1 MKNLKK
7 IIPKII
13 FGIKARL
20 LLISFIVSLIS
31 VLLILLKL
39 INFNILIGFSAIP
52 TLNLLFE
59 SLVLFSTI
67 YCLLFLP
74 SFPLFFI
81 IFRKKDFNLLEKLSL
96 TIVVNLSYY
105 ILVGYLGFFITN
117 EITGYSIYFP
127 MIFTFL
133 SLILYILLVE
143 VKTGRY
149 YLFKS
154 YKSSFPMDFI
164 DNNFSLLNLVKKKF
178 CLASFLIIIFL
189 LLNGILNIVRFD
201 YFYGTDAWLHIAV
214 IRMISEMNFL
224 PLSEYFGNLGFH
236 IFGSIIHFFSGI
248 DVILIPKYFPFYTI
262 LLSALVFYNL
272 LMRIFKNKNLALF
285 GVFLL
290 EFSFI
295 GISVMMYQFWPTS
308 LALIQGIFI
317 FYLLY
322 KRLLDFVK
330 IKRPTKTIISKDIFF
345 YYSIIIIIFISATL
359 THSLTSVIFLILFMS
374 TFFLYFLKDIKR
386 GIDFI
391 FLFLLLI
398 IFIILYQSGLGT
410 RQLWFLEQ
418 LTIYWKELT
427 LLLILLALP
436 LSFLIW
442 RIKNSILFTSG
453 RYKAAII
460 GQDLNYYKTNKDK
473 FIIPIAFIIVV
484 IISIIIFIGNTLIFN
499 VSATILF
506 VVIELFFLLIFG
518 IGGIVLFQKKPKGKI
533 FLIWFLNF
541 ALISA
546 AVLIFELIFPSQFYF
561 MRIFYISSP
570 IFVIGCVAYV
580 YKFIIIRKIERQ
592 KIKLFFIIFIT
603 FSLFSSYTYEF
614 FTVDEVSLKEQE
626 LSTIKWFVDNNDKK
640 SVIVTE
646 FGFNNIFIYYDYPY
660 NNNNNYELQSYEI
673 HYFLRH
679 DLNLFPPDNHL
690 NKTGDNILQELK
702 KQYKSDVYITLDN
715 QYYLYAEWEV
725 YGWLTNEQI
734 EKYYS
739 LSYLNKIYSAKNK
752 FGEEN
757 PLYWVI

>member
-7 IIPKII
+7 
-13 FGIKARL
+13 FL
-20 LLISFIVSLIS
+20 LQILFFMKERKFFVSFIVSLIS
-31 VLLILLKL
+31 ILLILFKL
-39 INFNILIGFSAIP
+39 INLNIIVGISTIP
-52 TLNLLFE
+52 TLDLLFN
-59 SLVLFSTI
+59 SLVLLSTI
-67 YCLLFLP
+67 YCMLFLP
-74 SFPLFFI
+74 SYPIFFI
-81 IFRKKDFNLLEKLSL
+81 IFRKKDFNFLEKLSL
-96 TIVVNLSYY
+96 AIVFNLSYY
-105 ILVGYLGFFITN
+105 ILLGYIGFSIIN
-117 EITGYSIYFP
+117 DITGYFIYFS
-127 MIFTFL
+127 MISTFFAI
-133 SLILYILLVE
+133 ILYIILVE
-143 VKTGRY
+143 IKNGRQIS
-149 YLFKS
+149 FKS
-154 YKSSFPMDFI
+154 YKSSFPIDFI
-164 DNNFSLLNLVKKKF
+164 KRDFSLLTLIKKKIQ
-178 CLASFLIIIFL
+178 LASFLLIIFL
-189 LLNGILNIVRFD
+189 MLNGILNIVRFD
-201 YFYGTDAWLHIAV
+201 SLYGTDAWLHISI

-224 PLSEYFGNLGFH
+224 PLTEYYGCLGFH
-236 IFGSIIHFFSGI
+236 IFSSIIHFFSGI

-272 LMRIFKNKNLALF
+272 LRRIFKNKNLALF

-295 GISVMMYQFWPTS
+295 GISVMMYQFWPAS
-308 LALIQGIFI
+308 LAFIQGIFI

-345 YYSIIIIIFISATL
+345 YYSIITIIFISATL

-374 TFFLYFLKDIKR
+374 TFFLYFIKDIKR

-398 IFIILYQSGLGT
+398 IFIILNQSGVGT

-484 IISIIIFIGNTLIFN
+484 IISTIIFIGNTLIFN

-603 FSLFSSYTYEF
+603 FSLFSSYTHEF

-626 LSTIKWFVDNNDKK
+626 LSTIKWFADNNDKK
-640 SVIVTE
+640 SVILTE

-660 NNNNNYELQSYEI
+660 NNNNYELQSNEI
-673 HYFLRH
+673 HYFLKH
-679 DLNLFPPDNHL
+679 DLNLFPPENHI
-690 NKTGDNILQELK
+690 NKTGNNILQELK
-702 KQYKSDVYITLDN
+702 MQYKSDVYITLDN
-715 QYYLYAEWEV
+715 QYYLYLEWEV
-725 YGWLTNEQI
+725 YGWLTIEQM

-739 LSYLNKIYSAKNK
+739 LTYINKIFSSKSELGK
-752 FGEEN
+752 EN

>member
-7 IIPKII
+7 
-13 FGIKARL
+13 FL
-20 LLISFIVSLIS
+20 LQILFFMKERKFFVSFIVSLIS
-31 VLLILLKL
+31 ILLILFKL
-39 INFNILIGFSAIP
+39 INLNIIVGISTIP
-52 TLNLLFE
+52 TLDLLFN
-59 SLVLFSTI
+59 SLVLLSTI
-67 YCLLFLP
+67 YCMLFLP
-74 SFPLFFI
+74 SYPIFFI
-81 IFRKKDFNLLEKLSL
+81 IFRKKDFNFLEKLSL
-96 TIVVNLSYY
+96 TIVFNLSYY
-105 ILVGYLGFFITN
+105 ILLGYIGFSIIDGIN
-117 EITGYSIYFP
+117 GYFIYFS
-127 MIFTFL
+127 MIFTFF
-133 SLILYILLVE
+133 SIILCIYLTNIKKL
-143 VKTGRY
+143 GRSS
-149 YLFKS
+149 FKS
-154 YKSSFPMDFI
+154 YKSSFPIDFI
-164 DNNFSLLNLVKKKF
+164 NNNFSLLNLVKKKIHLP
-178 CLASFLIIIFL
+178 CFLLIIFL

-201 YFYGTDAWLHIAV
+201 YFYGTDAWLHIAI

-224 PLSEYFGNLGFH
+224 PLGEYYGNLGFH
-236 IFGSIIHFFSGI
+236 IFSSTLYFFSDI
-248 DVILIPKYFPFYTI
+248 DIVLIPKFFPFYTI

-345 YYSIIIIIFISATL
+345 YYSIITTIFISATL

-374 TFFLYFLKDIKR
+374 TFFLYFIKDIKR

-398 IFIILYQSGLGT
+398 IFIILHQSGLGT

-460 GQDLNYYKTNKDK
+460 GQDLSYNKTNKDK

-484 IISIIIFIGNTLIFN
+484 IISTIIFIGNTLIFN

-603 FSLFSSYTYEF
+603 FSLFSSYTHEF

-640 SVIVTE
+640 SVIITE

-660 NNNNNYELQSYEI
+660 NNNNYELQSYEI
-673 HYFLRH
+673 HYFLKH

-725 YGWLTNEQI
+725 YGRLTNEQI

-739 LSYLNKIYSAKNK
+739 LSYLNKIYSSKNK
-752 FGEEN
+752 FGKEN

>member
-1 MKNLKK
+1 MKKWNTFYL
-7 IIPKII
+7 KII
-13 FGIKARL
+13 FFVKNRTFFLSI
-20 LLISFIVSLIS
+20 IVSLFSI
-31 VLLILLKL
+31 LLILFKL
-39 INFNILIGFSAIP
+39 INLNVIMGISAIP
-52 TLNLLFE
+52 NLNLLFN
-59 SLVLFSTI
+59 SLVLLSAI
-67 YCLLFLP
+67 YCVLFLP
-74 SFPLFFI
+74 SYPIFFI
-81 IFRKKDFNLLEKLSL
+81 IFRKKDFNILEKISL
-96 TIVVNLSYY
+96 TIIVNLSFY
-105 ILVGYLGFFITN
+105 ILLGYIGFFIIN
-117 EITGYSIYFP
+117 EITGFFIYFS
-127 MIFTFL
+127 MISTFFTI
-133 SLILYILLVE
+133 ILFIVLAE
-143 VKTGRY
+143 IKTQKY
-149 YLFKS
+149 NLFKS
-154 YKSSFPMDFI
+154 YKSSFSEELVY
-164 DNNFSLLNLVKKKF
+164 NNFSLLNQIKHKIPLTV
-178 CLASFLIIIFL
+178 FLLIIFL
-189 LLNGILNIVRFD
+189 LLNCILNIVRFD
-201 YFYGTDAWLHIAV
+201 YFYGTDAWLHIS
-214 IRMISEMNFL
+214 ITKMIVEMNFL
-224 PLSEYFGNLGFH
+224 PIKEFYGSLGFH
-236 IFGSIIHFFSGI
+236 IFSSTLHFFSGVDI
-248 DVILIPKYFPFYTI
+248 ILIPKYFTFYTI

-272 LMRIFKNKNLALF
+272 LMIIFKNKNLALF

-345 YYSIIIIIFISATL
+345 YYSIITIIFISATL

-374 TFFLYFLKDIKR
+374 TFFLYFIKDIKR

-460 GQDLNYYKTNKDK
+460 RQDLNYYKTNKDK

-484 IISIIIFIGNTLIFN
+484 IISTIIFIGNTLIFN

-660 NNNNNYELQSYEI
+660 NNNNYELQSYEI
-673 HYFLRH
+673 HYFLKH

-752 FGEEN
+752 FGKDN